1 MLDAHGD
8 AAPLTPAE
16 LAERV
21 WIKRN
26 ARVRREIERR
36 LRMRELVSW
45 IIAVEPGPAE
55 IAEWIGARAAE
66 WAAENPIMDAH

>member
-1 MLDAHGD
+1 MLDAHEN

-21 WIKRN
+21 WVQRH
-26 ARVRREIERR
+26 ARVRREIEQR

-66 WAAENPIMDAH
+66 WAADKQIMDTH